1 MRQRLGIA
9 HALLGDPEV
18 LILDEP
24 ANGLDPAGIAWM
36 RALLREFAD
45 RGGAVLLSS
54 HLLREIEVIADRLV
68 VIGGGRILADGSRQ
82 ELLSGID
89 GGLEALFLR
98 LTAADAREEVAR

>member
-1 MRQRLGIA
+1 M
-9 HALLGDPEV
+9 
-18 LILDEP
+18 
-24 ANGLDPAGIAWM
+24 
-36 RALLREFAD
+36 
-45 RGGAVLLSS
+45 
-54 HLLREIEVIADRLV
+54 